1 MNNEKTETLVVG
13 WVDGG
18 VTRGE
23 WAESVTKLV
32 AYETSQNRLMSIIRV
47 QSGPQMEEGRNH
59 LVERF
64 LDTPAEWLLMVDTD
78 MVFDYNSAE
87 RLLETAHSTNT
98 LLVGGLCF
106 GINKEFGQFPTMYR
120 TIDGMPHV
128 IFNEL
133 DGIVS
138 VDATGAAFTLT
149 HRSLFENHK
158 RPGPHPWFHRRE
170 IRPTETHPGGILG
183 EDLSWCWHLRSE
195 GVPIVVDTSVEAGQ
209 IKPSTVGTRS
219 YEVLHATH

>member
-1 MNNEKTETLVVG
+1 MTVVVG

-18 VTRGE
+18 GTRGE

-32 AYETSQNRLMSIIRV
+32 AYETHKNRLVSVIRV
-47 QSGPQMEEGRNH
+47 QSGPQMEEGRNR
-59 LVERF
+59 LVEKF
-64 LDTPAEWLLMVDTD
+64 LETDAEWLLSVDTD
-78 MVFDYNSAE
+78 MVFDHDSAE
-87 RLLETAHSTNT
+87 RLLHTALEHDV
-98 LLVGGLCF
+98 LMVGGLCF

-128 IFNEL
+128 LFNEL
-133 DGIVS
+133 EGVVS

-149 HRSLFENHK
+149 HRTLFENH
-158 RPGPHPWFHRRE
+158 RRDSPHPWFHRRE
-170 IRPTETHPGGILG
+170 IPASDVHPGGILG

-195 GVPIVVDTSVEAGQ
+195 GVPIVVDTTVEVGQ

-219 YEVLHATH
+219 YRTLHAVD